1 MPETKKFLVAGEWK
15 SGQETFEVTSPYD
28 GEVVAQV
35 GKPSEGDI
43 ERAAAAAHETF
54 PSGRRLP
61 VHARAEALMHI
72 SRRLG
77 ERLDEVAE
85 IITRE
90 NGKPI
95 KWAKFEA
102 ARAVSTFRW
111 AAEECRHEQG
121 SIMRLDTEASL
132 GSRAGLIRR
141 FPRGPVLAI
150 APFNFPVNLM
160 AHKMAPAL
168 AVGAPVVMKPATQ
181 TPLGTLL
188 LAELFAE
195 TDLPPGMCS
204 ALPIGGG
211 QSEALVR
218 DDRFAKISFTGSTEV
233 GWGIKEKA
241 PRKAVTMEL
250 GGNAGVIVHSDADLA
265 KAAQRVA
272 FGGYYQAGQSCIS
285 VQRVLVHADVAGE
298 FNDKLVVEVEK
309 LKNGDPMDPETDVGP
324 LIDPAALDRISAW
337 VDEAVQLGAEVL
349 TGAKREDP
357 FYRPTVLAR
366 TRPEMKVVQEE
377 IFGPVIT
384 VGSYTDFEDALAEVN
399 NTPFGLQAGVF
410 TSDVKRLFL
419 AQRELEVGGVIGN
432 DVSAFRADQ
441 MPYGGVKDSGMG
453 REGLR
458 YAMDEM
464 TDVKILVLSD
474 VPL

>member
-1 MPETKKFLVAGEWK
+1 
-15 SGQETFEVTSPYD
+15 
-28 GEVVAQV
+28 
-35 GKPSEGDI
+35 
-43 ERAAAAAHETF
+43 
-54 PSGRRLP
+54 
-61 VHARAEALMHI
+61 
-72 SRRLG
+72 
-77 ERLDEVAE
+77 
-85 IITRE
+85 
-90 NGKPI
+90 
-95 KWAKFEA
+95 
-102 ARAVSTFRW
+102 
-111 AAEECRHEQG
+111 
-121 SIMRLDTEASL
+121 
-132 GSRAGLIRR
+132 
-141 FPRGPVLAI
+141 
-150 APFNFPVNLM
+150 
-160 AHKMAPAL
+160 
-168 AVGAPVVMKPATQ
+168 
-181 TPLGTLL
+181 
-188 LAELFAE
+188 
-195 TDLPPGMCS
+195 MCS
-204 ALPIGGG
+204 ALPIGG
-211 QSEALVR
+211 SESDALVR

-250 GGNAGVIVHSDADLA
+250 GGNAGVIVHSDADLD

-309 LKNGDPMDPETDVGP
+309 LQNGDPMDPETDVGP

-357 FYRPTVLAR
+357 FYLPTVLAR
-366 TRPEMKVVQEE
+366 TTPEMKVVQEE

-384 VGSYTDFEDALAEVN
+384 VATYTSFEDALAEVN
-399 NTPFGLQAGVF
+399 NTPFGLQAGIF

-419 AQRELEVGGVIGN
+419 AHRELEVGGVIGN

-458 YAMDEM
+458 SAMDEM